1 MTLKPVTPRAAPKG
15 SALLTCQECGKQE
28 RVFLNGCRA
37 CKDPMV
43 AWYEDRIAVLE
54 EEKHSMLLELGELRT
69 TIEERAEEYT
79 DDELASENERLE
91 DEVEVWKAMYRALEK
106 IQGVDDD

>member
-1 MTLKPVTPRAAPKG
+1 
-15 SALLTCQECGKQE
+15 
-28 RVFLNGCRA
+28 
-37 CKDPMV
+37 
-43 AWYEDRIAVLE
+43 
-54 EEKHSMLLELGELRT
+54 MLLELGEFRT